1 MSDNGQAPERS
12 TDEVL
17 AGILEPVRERAG
29 ELRAQ
34 KQRLVDAIAE
44 IDAELRKLAAVERA
58 ADRDYVKPGP
68 SSQKT
73 KTTRGSKADTV
84 ERVRA
89 AIIQHATNEAFT
101 ASDVRAWARCD
112 GSTARRALDVL
123 RAQEIIRYVGKQ
135 PRAEGQFGQ
144 LPATYRLMADGTAN

>member
-1 MSDNGQAPERS
+1 MTDNGQAPERS

-44 IDAELRKLAAVERA
+44 IDAELRKLGAVERA
-58 ADRDYVKPGP
+58 ADRDWAKPGP
-68 SSQKT
+68 SGQKA
-73 KTTRGSKADTV
+73 KAVRGSKADTV
-84 ERVRA
+84 ERVLA
-89 AIIQHATNEAFT
+89 AIREHATDEPFA
-101 ASDVRAWARCD
+101 AKDVRDWARCD

-123 RAQEIIRYVGKQ
+123 RAQEIVRYVGKQ

-144 LPATYRLMADGTAN
+144 LPATYRLMADGTAD